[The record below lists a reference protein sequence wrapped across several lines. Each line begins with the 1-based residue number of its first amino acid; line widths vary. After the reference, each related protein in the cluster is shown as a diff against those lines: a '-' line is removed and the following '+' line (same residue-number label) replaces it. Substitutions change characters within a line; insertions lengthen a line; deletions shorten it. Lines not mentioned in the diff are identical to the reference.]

1 MKLMHLSD
9 LHLGKRVNGF
19 SMLDDQRYILK
30 QITDVVDAEQPDG
43 VLIAGDVYD
52 KPVPPAEAVQL
63 LDDFL
68 WQLASRGRQ
77 VFLISGNHDSPER
90 VAFGGRLM
98 GQSGIHVS
106 PVYDGNVAPISLPD
120 AWGEVHLY
128 LLPFLKPSHVRRFFD
143 EEDPENYTDALRIAI
158 DHMQVDESRR
168 NVLLTHQFVT
178 GAVRSDSEEVSVG
191 GTDNVDGAVFD
202 CFDYVALGHIHR
214 PQKVGRETVRY
225 CGSPLK
231 YSFSEAGHEKSVS
244 IVELEEKGNI
254 HVRTVPLRPCHDL
267 REIRG
272 TYMEVTSRSFYEGM
286 ARDDYFH
293 ITLTD
298 ETDVPNAIG
307 KLRVIYPNLMKL
319 DYDNARTR
327 GSFQVEATVDVEH
340 LSPMELFSR
349 LYEKQNRQPM
359 TGEQAA
365 FMQGLIE
372 KIWEDAQ

>member
-128 LLPFLKPSHVRRFFD
+128 LLPFLKPSHVRRFYG
-143 EEDPENYTDALRIAI
+143 EENIESYTDALRTAIA
-158 DHMQVDESRR
+158 HMAVDESKR

-178 GAVRSDSEEVSVG
+178 GAARSDSEEVSVG
-191 GTDNVDGAVFD
+191 GTDNVDGAVFA

-214 PQKVGRETVRY
+214 PQQVGRETLRY

-231 YSFSEAGHEKSVS
+231 YSFSEAGHEKS
-244 IVELEEKGNI
+244 ITMVELGEKGNTT
-254 HVRTVPLRPCHDL
+254 VRTVPLRPLHDL

-272 TYMEVTSRSFYEGM
+272 TYMEMTARTFYEGM

>member
-128 LLPFLKPSHVRRFFD
+128 LLPFLKPSHVRRF
-143 EEDPENYTDALRIAI
+143 
-158 DHMQVDESRR
+158 
-168 NVLLTHQFVT
+168 
-178 GAVRSDSEEVSVG
+178 
-191 GTDNVDGAVFD
+191 
-202 CFDYVALGHIHR
+202 
-214 PQKVGRETVRY
+214 
-225 CGSPLK
+225 
-231 YSFSEAGHEKSVS
+231 
-244 IVELEEKGNI
+244 
-254 HVRTVPLRPCHDL
+254 
-267 REIRG
+267 
-272 TYMEVTSRSFYEGM
+272 
-286 ARDDYFH
+286 
-293 ITLTD
+293 
-298 ETDVPNAIG
+298 
-307 KLRVIYPNLMKL
+307 LMK
-319 DYDNARTR
+319 RIR
-327 GSFQVEATVDVEH
+327 RIIQM
-340 LSPMELFSR
+340 PC
-349 LYEKQNRQPM
+349 
-359 TGEQAA
+359 
-365 FMQGLIE
+365 GLP
-372 KIWEDAQ
+372 